1 MTQKLYTVYKNSTE
15 AFMRKFDYLK
25 PKTVDE
31 ALALLNQYGKKA
43 VLLAGGTDV
52 IVMIKQK
59 TMAPD
64 VLISLQG
71 IPGLDQI
78 KFNGSL
84 SIGPM
89 VTHRII
95 EKSELI
101 KKDFSALA
109 DAVSWLGSVQIRNV
123 ATIGGNIC
131 TAAPSAD
138 TATPLLVLGTQVK
151 IKSLKEE
158 RTDSNRTFFKGPGET
173 VLKPG
178 EMIKELVIP
187 KPLPNTGSAY
197 YKLQRRLALDLPILG
212 VSVLLSLDKNKVTCT
227 DMLCTTS
234 PISSILHKMEEDQIV
249 CKEMRIALGVAAPTP
264 LRALKAEGLLRG
276 KKLSDELLRGSSA
289 TAAEEA
295 QPRDSIRGE
304 AWYRRDMIMV
314 LVKRMA
320 MKSIERVI
328 QPEETVFPE
337 RLW

>member
-1 MTQKLYTVYKNSTE
+1 MK
-15 AFMRKFDYLK
+15 KFDYFR
-25 PKTVDE
+25 PKTFEE
-31 ALALLNQYGKKA
+31 ALTLLAQYGEKA
-43 VLLAGGTDV
+43 KLIAGGTDV

-89 VTHRII
+89 VTHRAI
-95 EKSELI
+95 EKFEVI
-101 KKDFSALA
+101 RKNFSALTDAA
-109 DAVSWLGSVQIRNV
+109 DFLGSIQIRNV

-138 TATPLLVLGTQVK
+138 TATPLLVLGTQVR

-158 RTDSNRTFFKGPGET
+158 RTIPIEEFFKGPGKT

-178 EMIKELVIP
+178 ELVKELIIP

-212 VSVLLSLDKNKVTCT
+212 VSVLISLDKNKVTCS
-227 DMLCTTS
+227 DMLCTAS
-234 PISSILHKMEEDQIV
+234 PISSVLHKMEEDQIV
-249 CKEMRIALGVAAPTP
+249 CKEVRIALGVAAPTP
-264 LRALKAEGLLRG
+264 LRSVKAEALLRG
-276 KKLSDELLRGSSA
+276 KKLSDELLEEVAA
-289 TAAEEA
+289 TAAKEA

-304 AWYRRDMIMV
+304 AWYRRDMIKV

-320 MKSIERVI
+320 MKSIEKVLR
-328 QPEETVFPE
+328 PEETIFPV

>member
-1 MTQKLYTVYKNSTE
+1 MK
-15 AFMRKFDYLK
+15 KFDYFK
-25 PKTVDE
+25 PKTIE
-31 ALALLNQYGKKA
+31 ETLTLLVRYGEKA
-43 VLLAGGTDV
+43 KLVAGGTDV

-59 TMAPD
+59 KMSPD
-64 VLISLQG
+64 ILISLQG
-71 IPGLDQI
+71 IPGLNEI
-78 KFNGSL
+78 KYNGFL

-89 VTHRII
+89 VTHRMI

-109 DAVSWLGSVQIRNV
+109 DAVSWLGSIQIRNV

-151 IKSLKEE
+151 IKGLKEE
-158 RTDSNRTFFKGPGET
+158 RTIPIEEFFKGPGET
-173 VLKPG
+173 VLKTG
-178 EMIKELVIP
+178 EMIKELNIP
-187 KPLPNTGSAY
+187 KLLPNTGSAY

-212 VSVLLSLDKNKVTCT
+212 VSVLLSLDKNKVTCS

-249 CKEMRIALGVAAPTP
+249 CKEVRIALGVAAPTP
-264 LRALKAEGLLRG
+264 MRAIKAEGLLRG
-276 KKLSDELLRGSSA
+276 KKLSDELLEE
-289 TAAEEA
+289 AAETVAKEA

-304 AWYRRDMIMV
+304 AWYRRDMIRV

>member
-1 MTQKLYTVYKNSTE
+1 MK
-15 AFMRKFDYLK
+15 KFDYFR
-25 PKTVDE
+25 PKTFEE
-31 ALALLNQYGKKA
+31 ALTLLAQYGEKA
-43 VLLAGGTDV
+43 KLIAGGTDV

-89 VTHRII
+89 VTHRVI
-95 EKSELI
+95 EKFEVI
-101 KKDFSALA
+101 RKNFSALTDAA
-109 DAVSWLGSVQIRNV
+109 DFLGSIQIRNV

-138 TATPLLVLGTQVK
+138 TATPLLVLGTQVR

-158 RTDSNRTFFKGPGET
+158 RTIPIEEFFKGPGKT

-178 EMIKELVIP
+178 ELVKELIIP

-212 VSVLLSLDKNKVTCT
+212 VSVLISLDKNKVTCS
-227 DMLCTTS
+227 DMLCTAS
-234 PISSILHKMEEDQIV
+234 PISSVLHKMEEDQIV
-249 CKEMRIALGVAAPTP
+249 CKEVRIALGVAAPTP
-264 LRALKAEGLLRG
+264 LRSVKAEALLRG
-276 KKLSDELLRGSSA
+276 KKLSDELLEEVAA
-289 TAAEEA
+289 TAAKEA

-304 AWYRRDMIMV
+304 AWYRRDMIKV

-320 MKSIERVI
+320 MKSIEKVLR
-328 QPEETVFPE
+328 PEETIFPV

>member
-1 MTQKLYTVYKNSTE
+1 MKKV
-15 AFMRKFDYLK
+15 DYFK
-25 PKTVDE
+25 PKSIEE
-31 ALALLNQYGKKA
+31 ALTLLAQYGEKA
-43 VLLAGGTDV
+43 KLIAGGTDV
-52 IVMIKQK
+52 IVRMKQK
-59 TMAPD
+59 VMAPD

-78 KFNGSL
+78 KYNGSL

-89 VTHRII
+89 VTHRMI

-101 KKDFSALA
+101 KKSFSALA
-109 DAVSWLGSVQIRNV
+109 DAVGWIGSIQIRNV

-138 TATPLLVLGTQVK
+138 TATPLLILGTQVK

-158 RTDSNRTFFKGPGET
+158 RSVPLEEFFKAPGET
-173 VLKPG
+173 VLKKG
-178 EMIKELVIP
+178 ELIKELIIP

-212 VSVLLSLDKNKVTCT
+212 VSVLLSLDKNKVTCS

-234 PISSILHKMEEDQIV
+234 PISSVLHKMEEDQIV
-249 CKEMRIALGVAAPTP
+249 CKEVRIALGVAAPTP
-264 LRALKAEGLLRG
+264 MRAFKAETLLRG
-276 KKLSDELLRGSSA
+276 KKLSDELLEEVAA
-289 TAAEEA
+289 TAAKEA

-304 AWYRRDMIMV
+304 AWYRRDMIKV

-320 MKSIERVI
+320 MKSIERVV
-328 QPEETVFPE
+328 QPEEAIFPE